1 VEVVMDFR
9 TTCDAGTGGLHALK
23 PDAPAGEHRL
33 KEVVQTRRASA
44 TRPGLRG
51 ALSIAAALL
60 LAVPLLASEAE
71 ARFGGGR
78 GGGGG
83 GGFSMGGRG
92 GGGGFGGGGGLRAGS
107 FGGGGFRGG
116 SIGMIGRGGGGGFRG
131 GSIGMIGRGGG
142 GPAIRSLGAPRL
154 GAARLPGISRYS
166 GRSISA
172 AGLRSGNVAGLRS
185 GMRGMR
191 GPSIANMRSARMG
204 ANVRSARMGSV
215 RRAGVADP
223 GRANVANLRR
233 AGMANVG
240 RGQVGNMRRANLKM
254 AAAGAGGLAGAAALR
269 GQGRPASVRHSFG
282 NRSLANAAFKS
293 HAGHAHLRHGKHHHG
308 HFHGHFHRKH
318 GHFHHHKHWPWWHR
332 GIVIG
337 WVGPVFWPYAYD
349 DFFDYV
355 FWPYAYD
362 DFWPYA
368 YEDVYY
374 GIYGGYGYVDQGVG
388 VRASPGARTTRARTV
403 RALNGAGSAG
413 GGVCG
418 EQAPEL
424 TNWPIESI
432 SEVVQ
437 PTDAQRP
444 LLTELKDATAKAVEI
459 LRASCPTDLPSIP
472 TGRLAAMESR
482 LQVMLDAVQTVR
494 GPLDQ
499 FYQSLTDE
507 QKERFNVVAPTDTA
521 ASQDRRDL
529 TRLCTERGP
538 GVADLPIDRIA
549 QAVRPDDVQR
559 AALEELRAA
568 STRAG
573 EGLKAD
579 CPTYRAL
586 TPTGRVEAM
595 QQRLEAMLTA
605 VRTVQPA
612 LAKFYDGLSDEQKA
626 RFNAISA
633 RRTGA

>member
-1 VEVVMDFR
+1 
-9 TTCDAGTGGLHALK
+9 
-23 PDAPAGEHRL
+23 
-33 KEVVQTRRASA
+33 
-44 TRPGLRG
+44 
-51 ALSIAAALL
+51 
-60 LAVPLLASEAE
+60 
-71 ARFGGGR
+71 
-78 GGGGG
+78 
-83 GGFSMGGRG
+83 
-92 GGGGFGGGGGLRAGS
+92 
-107 FGGGGFRGG
+107 
-116 SIGMIGRGGGGGFRG
+116 
-131 GSIGMIGRGGG
+131 
-142 GPAIRSLGAPRL
+142 
-154 GAARLPGISRYS
+154 
-166 GRSISA
+166 
-172 AGLRSGNVAGLRS
+172 
-185 GMRGMR
+185 
-191 GPSIANMRSARMG
+191 
-204 ANVRSARMGSV
+204 
-215 RRAGVADP
+215 
-223 GRANVANLRR
+223 
-233 AGMANVG
+233 
-240 RGQVGNMRRANLKM
+240 
-254 AAAGAGGLAGAAALR
+254 
-269 GQGRPASVRHSFG
+269 
-282 NRSLANAAFKS
+282 
-293 HAGHAHLRHGKHHHG
+293 
-308 HFHGHFHRKH
+308 
-318 GHFHHHKHWPWWHR
+318 
-332 GIVIG
+332 
-337 WVGPVFWPYAYD
+337 VFWPYAYD

-388 VRASPGARTTRARTV
+388 VGARTTRARTV
-403 RALNGAGSAG
+403 RALNGAGPAG

-437 PTDAQRP
+437 PTDAQRA

-482 LQVMLDAVQTVR
+482 LQVMLDAVRTVR
-494 GPLDQ
+494 GPLDR

-507 QKERFNVVAPTDTA
+507 QKERFNVVAPTA
-521 ASQDRRDL
+521 AAEGQERRDL

-568 STRAG
+568 SVRAG

-605 VRTVQPA
+605 VRTVQPS
-612 LAKFYDGLSDEQKA
+612 LTRFYDGLSDEQKA